1 MKRKLIVVLVTVMVC
16 AGVAGGVVAQ
26 SRGPNAPDAVITTKF
41 THQGQLKRNG
51 VLFNGTCA
59 MRFTL
64 WDAVTA
70 GVQQASYTVP
80 APVNVSEGV
89 FAVEV
94 DFGAQFKGEAR
105 WIQTETQCADDAAY
119 TTLPRVALN
128 AVPYA
133 MSLIPGAII
142 STTVSTD
149 KAGVYGRNTNSTNY
163 SVGVWGRADAAGAFG
178 VYGSSA
184 AGQGVRGDATSG
196 YGVVGISASGDG
208 VRGQTTSGKS
218 GVYGQND
225 NSTAYSIGVWGRA
238 DAAGAFGVYGSS
250 GAGQGVSGNST
261 TGPGVVGLSVSGD
274 GVRGQTTSGKSGV
287 YGQNDNSTAYS
298 TGMWG
303 RADAAGA
310 FGVYGSSGAGQA
322 IRGDSTTGHGVV
334 GTSTSGDGVRGQ
346 SVTGYAGYF
355 IGKVGITGGADLA
368 ELFNVSAGTADPGTL
383 LIIDAAN
390 PGQLTISTHA
400 YDTKVAGIIS
410 GAGGV
415 NPGLTLLQAGVM
427 DGDTH
432 VAIAGRVYVKATAIN
447 GAIEPGDLLT
457 TSDRPGYAMKAT
469 DRDRVHGAIIGKAM
483 TGLQDGTGLVLVLV
497 NLQ

>member
-1 MKRKLIVVLVTVMVC
+1 MLRRQVTNRP
-16 AGVAGGVVAQ
+16 ADT
-26 SRGPNAPDAVITTKF
+26 APA
-41 THQGQLKRNG
+41 
-51 VLFNGTCA
+51 
-59 MRFTL
+59 
-64 WDAVTA
+64 
-70 GVQQASYTVP
+70 TVS
-80 APVNVSEGV
+80 VSDGV

-105 WIQTETQCADDAAY
+105 WIQTETKCADDADY
-119 TTLPRVALN
+119 TNLPRVALN

-142 STTVSTD
+142 STTVSAD
-149 KAGVYGRNTNSTNY
+149 KAGVYSRNTNSTAY

-184 AGQGVRGDATSG
+184 SGQAVRGDATSG
-196 YGVVGISASGDG
+196 YGVVGVSASGDG

-225 NSTAYSIGVWGRA
+225 NTTAYSTGVWGRA
-238 DAAGAFGVYGSS
+238 DAAGNFGVYGSS
-250 GAGQGVSGNST
+250 ASGQAVRGDST
-261 TGPGVVGLSVSGD
+261 TGHGVVGVSTSGD

-287 YGQNDNSTAYS
+287 YGQNDNLTAYS
-298 TGMWG
+298 TGVWG

-310 FGVYGSSGAGQA
+310 FGVYGSSASGQA
-322 IRGDSTTGHGVV
+322 VRGDSTTGYGVV
-334 GTSTSGDGVRGQ
+334 GVSTSGDGVRGA
-346 SVTGYAGYF
+346 STTGYAGYF

-368 ELFNVSAGTADPGTL
+368 ELFNVSEDKADPGTL
-383 LIIDAAN
+383 LIIDAAT
-390 PGQLTISTHA
+390 PGHLTISLHA
-400 YDTKVAGIIS
+400 YDTKVAGIVS

-415 NPGLTLLQAGVM
+415 NPGLTLYQAGVM
-427 DGDTH
+427 EGDTH

-469 DRDRVHGAIIGKAM
+469 DRDRAQGAVIGKAM
-483 TGLQDGTGLVLVLV
+483 TRLDKGEGLVLVLV